1 MRYILALLPLLC
13 LGEDLPYRVETVS
26 ANYKF
31 LDGPVWSSKDSLLTF
46 ADVPSNKLHKLDT
59 SGPGILLSDTG
70 GASGAAIDDRGRLY
84 VCETRA
90 RRLVRLDKK
99 GAPQVI
105 ADSFEGKKLNGPN
118 DIAFSKNHAYFTDPA
133 FGSAVETRELPFY
146 GVFHLSS
153 RGAITAALRL
163 RTRPNGVA
171 ITPDGAVLYVTN
183 SDERNVRAY
192 DIAKDGALG
201 NERVFVAR
209 TKGVPNGIEVD
220 EKGNVYV
227 AAAGVAVF
235 SPMGEPI
242 AFLELAQKPSNLVF
256 GDGDLKSL
264 YVTARNTLYRIR
276 LETTKGVS
284 LH

>member
-1 MRYILALLPLLC
+1 
-13 LGEDLPYRVETVS
+13 VETVS

-31 LDGPVWSSKDSLLTF
+31 LDGPAWSSQDSQLIF
-46 ADVPSNKLHKLDT
+46 SDVPSNKLHKLDAK
-59 SGPGILLSDTG
+59 GPGLLLADTG
-70 GASGAAIDDRGRLY
+70 GASGAAIDERGRLY
-84 VCETRA
+84 VCEARA

-118 DIAFSKNHAYFTDPA
+118 DIAFSKSGHGYFTDTA
-133 FGSAVETRELPFY
+133 FGSAVDARELPFY

-153 RGAITAALRL
+153 KGAITAALRMQ
-163 RTRPNGVA
+163 TRPNGVA
-171 ITPDGAVLYVTN
+171 ITPDGSVLYVTN

-192 DIAKDGALG
+192 DIAKDGSLQ
-201 NERVFVAR
+201 NERIFVAK
-209 TKGVPNGIEVD
+209 TNGVPNGIEVD

-227 AAAGVAVF
+227 AASGIAVF
-235 SPMGEPI
+235 SSKGESI
-242 AFLELAQKPSNLVF
+242 AAIQLAEKPSNLVF

-264 YVTARNTLYRIR
+264 YVTARSTLYRVR
-276 LETTKGVS
+276 LETAKGVA